1 MIAGVFAGGSKCIG
15 SAQKRDPPMPPEGF
29 EKCTPVGCYP
39 VDSSKEI
46 AIPAML

>member
-1 MIAGVFAGGSKCIG
+1 
-15 SAQKRDPPMPPEGF
+15 MPPAGF